1 MFLASYARTRLK
13 YLSICKN
20 RFMTEKKKIQ
30 IKIDVKS
37 ESFRRVVLQQK
48 QTFTQKVTVE

>member
-20 RFMTEKKKIQ
+20 RFMTEKKKNSDKNRR
-30 IKIDVKS
+30 KIRKLSSSSVA
-37 ESFRRVVLQQK
+37 EK